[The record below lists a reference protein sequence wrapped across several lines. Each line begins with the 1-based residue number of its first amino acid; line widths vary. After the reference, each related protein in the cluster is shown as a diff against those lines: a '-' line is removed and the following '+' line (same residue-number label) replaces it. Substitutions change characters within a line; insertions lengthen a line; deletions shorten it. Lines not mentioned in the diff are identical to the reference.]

1 MISLDQIQ
9 AYMRDQMGDDSDRR
23 FVNVSGDT
31 LEDALQQA
39 SIELGLR
46 VKQIQYEVL
55 ERGNRGVMGMGK
67 KPYLILAYP
76 LPKQESASS
85 VDSDVQIDLSLLS
98 SDEEPADRDGRVFVR
113 LTPDGIMLKVTRP
126 VGSGVKATEREAL
139 ERILE
144 RVDDGF
150 DKARVSKVVKQAA
163 GDFVK
168 IGAFSYDPSKDASL
182 SVELAGSEMKA
193 YLMAYPPAEGGA
205 DPSYDQVVS
214 FLQMNGVV
222 EGIKEDVVQAF
233 VDDPLYRETVLV
245 AEGTQPRNGK
255 DATVKY
261 AFDLEPGE
269 IQLKEKNGRV
279 DFHELNL
286 VQNVVEGQVLAQ
298 KVEAERGEAGR
309 TVTGK
314 LLPATDGK
322 DTGLPVGKNVRVSD
336 DGNTAYAEIN
346 GQVVLTAEKV
356 TVEPVY
362 VVTGDVNLR
371 TGNVMFLGTV
381 LVKGNVDDGF
391 SVKAS
396 GNIEVMGSVGKSTLD
411 AEGDIIVHQ
420 GVAGKGEGLIR
431 SSKGVWAK
439 FIENARCEAGDLVV
453 VSDGIMSSEILCDR
467 KIICK
472 GRRASVVGGR
482 LTAVEEINAKTLGS
496 VSGSETILEVG
507 FDPRRKEKL
516 SEFERRR
523 EQMQQ
528 QLDEVQLNMSTIENL
543 IRSKRT
549 VPDEKKA
556 FYQELK
562 EKKLTLSKEI
572 GRLDDS
578 AQEIRDYL
586 SELKVNGRI
595 SAAGTVHPGVRVTIK
610 DAFLEVRNEFRSV
623 TFVADKNT
631 VKVTKYEESTEDLS
645 FSRRE

>member
-1 MISLDQIQ
+1 MVSLDQIQ
-9 AYMRDQMGDDSDRR
+9 AYMRDQMSDDNERK
-23 FVNVSGDT
+23 FVNVSGDS

-39 SIELGLR
+39 SIELGLK
-46 VKQIQYEVL
+46 VKQIQYEIL
-55 ERGNRGVMGMGK
+55 ERGSKGIAGMGK

-76 LPKQESASS
+76 LPVDEQEHSS
-85 VDSDVQIDLSLLS
+85 DSNVEIDLSLLATE
-98 SDEEPADRDGRVFVR
+98 DESNDRDGRAFVR
-113 LTPDGIMLKVTRP
+113 LTPDGIMLKVTKP

-150 DKARVSKVVKQAA
+150 DKSRVTKVVKQAA
-163 GDFVK
+163 GDFIK
-168 IGAFSYDPSKDASL
+168 IGDFDYDPANDASL
-182 SVELAGSEMKA
+182 SVELASAEMKA
-193 YLMAYPPAEGGA
+193 YLMAYPPGEGGA
-205 DPSYDQVVS
+205 DPSYDQIVS

-222 EGIKEDVVQAF
+222 EGIHEDVIQAF

-245 AEGTQPRNGK
+245 AEGIEAQDGN
-255 DATVKY
+255 DAKVKH
-261 AFDLEPGE
+261 AFDLEPGQV
-269 IQLKEKNGRV
+269 QLKETNGRV
-279 DFHELNL
+279 DFRELNL
-286 VQNVVEGQVLAQ
+286 VQNVVEGQILAQ
-298 KVEAERGEAGR
+298 KVPAGRGEAGR

-314 LLPATDGK
+314 LLPAKDGK
-322 DTGLPVGKNVRVSD
+322 DTELPVGKNVRVSE

-346 GQVVLTAEKV
+346 GQVVMAADRI

-371 TGNVMFLGTV
+371 TGNVTFLGTV

-391 SVKAS
+391 TVKAS
-396 GNIEVMGSVGKSTLD
+396 GNIEVMGSVGRSTLD

-431 SSKGVWAK
+431 SNKSVWAK

-453 VSDGIMSSEILCDR
+453 VSDGIISSEILSDR
-467 KIICK
+467 KIVCK
-472 GRRASVVGGR
+472 GRRASIVGGH
-482 LTAVEEINAKTLGS
+482 LTAVEEIHAKTLGS
-496 VSGSETILEVG
+496 VSGSETTLEVG

-516 SEFERRR
+516 AQLEQRR
-523 EQMQQ
+523 EELQQ
-528 QLDEVQLNMSTIENL
+528 QLDELQLNMSTIENL
-543 IRSKRT
+543 VRSKRT

-562 EKKLTLSKEI
+562 EKKLTLSKEMRRI
-572 GRLDDS
+572 EDG

-586 SELKVNGRI
+586 GELKVNGRI
-595 SAAGTVHPGVRVTIK
+595 SAGGTVHPGVRITIK

-623 TFVADKNT
+623 TFVAERNT

-645 FSRRE
+645 FSRRA